1 MERKLQGRWEERW
14 DIREGYKWRGKNKKE
29 IIMIN
34 KEEEDKKGGKGKRE
48 GSKALVKHKRGGRNP
63 LGKHKGE

>member
-14 DIREGYKWRGKNKKE
+14 DIREGYKWRGKNKEE

-34 KEEEDKKGGKGKRE
+34 KEEEDEKGGKGKRG
-48 GSKALVKHKRGGRNP
+48 GSKAWV
-63 LGKHKGE
+63 KHKGEEGTHWET